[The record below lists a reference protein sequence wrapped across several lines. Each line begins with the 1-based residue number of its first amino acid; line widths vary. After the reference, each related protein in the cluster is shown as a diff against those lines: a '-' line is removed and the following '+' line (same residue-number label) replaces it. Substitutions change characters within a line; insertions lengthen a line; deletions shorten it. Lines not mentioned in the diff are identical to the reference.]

1 MKELVTIGSLIFGE
15 HHESAEGFWVNAL
28 DPMPVLYSGIVAF
41 ILVLLVIGFNREI
54 KKRAGELVPDAG
66 FNLINFFE
74 LMASLVMGF
83 FKDILGHDYR
93 KYLPILLSLWFFILL
108 NNLFGLIP
116 FMAPATANVNTNA
129 AMAVVVFIATHYYG
143 VRAHGIKYF
152 KQFLG
157 PVPWLAPL
165 MLPIELI
172 GHFARVL
179 SLTVRLFGNMF
190 ADHLVVAIFLF
201 LVAPFVPIAFMT
213 LGVLV
218 CLIQA
223 LIFSI
228 LSTVY
233 FSIAVSEEH

>member
-1 MKELVTIGSLIFGE
+1 MKHLWTIAGWIFGE
-15 HHESAEGFWVNAL
+15 HSAGGGYFVQRI
-28 DPMPVLYSGIVAF
+28 DPVPIFHSGIVVL
-41 ILVLLVIGFNREI
+41 ILVGLVIGFNRQV
-54 KKRAGELVPDAG
+54 RRMGGELVPRERLD
-66 FNLINFFE
+66 LVNFFE
-74 LMASLVMGF
+74 IVASLILGF
-83 FKDILGHDYR
+83 VKDILGHDWR
-93 KYLPILLSLWFFILL
+93 KYLPIILSLWFFILL
-108 NNLFGLIP
+108 NNLFGLVP
-116 FMAPATANVNTNA
+116 FMEPATSNLNTNV
-129 AMAVVVFIATHYYG
+129 AMALVVFFATHYYG
-143 VRAHGIKYF
+143 YRAHGIKYF

-179 SLTVRLFGNMF
+179 SLSVRLFGNMF

-201 LVAPFVPIAFMT
+201 LVAPFVPIAFMV
-213 LGVLV
+213 LGILV

>member
-1 MKELVTIGSLIFGE
+1 
-15 HHESAEGFWVNAL
+15 
-28 DPMPVLYSGIVAF
+28 
-41 ILVLLVIGFNREI
+41 
-54 KKRAGELVPDAG
+54 
-66 FNLINFFE
+66 
-74 LMASLVMGF
+74 
-83 FKDILGHDYR
+83 
-93 KYLPILLSLWFFILL
+93 
-108 NNLFGLIP
+108 
-116 FMAPATANVNTNA
+116 
-129 AMAVVVFIATHYYG
+129 
-143 VRAHGIKYF
+143 
-152 KQFLG
+152 
-157 PVPWLAPL
+157 